1 MSEELKLRDLKKSAT
16 DIKLAG
22 ICGGLGEYTPVPP
35 WLWRVIFLVSLLVG
49 GLGFITY
56 ILLWIFMPSAKTATP
71 RTERVINP

>member
-22 ICGGLGEYTPVPP
+22 ICGGFGEYTPVPS
-35 WLWRVIFLVSLLVG
+35 WLWRVIFAVSLLVG

-56 ILLWIFMPSAKTATP
+56 ILLWIFMPSSKTPAARP
-71 RTERVINP
+71 ERVINP